1 MGSNKNS
8 FLSVFFAK
16 IFSALIIT
24 AVIIGLAFFGF
35 KKFNER
41 RYQKMSVLV
50 EKETVRCAELCTVKT
65 TYSEIVTLKKQAILG
80 VARSYSI
87 IRYSGIVRAGIA
99 DATQITTDIS
109 EDLKSITISLPH
121 STILG
126 NEIRDFEIF
135 DEQRNLFVKID
146 TADILSEIDKSRIE
160 TGEKLKEEGILD
172 EADAHAETL
181 FTNFFQAM
189 GFETV
194 ELVFF

>member
-24 AVIIGLAFFGF
+24 AIIIGLAFFGF
-35 KKFNER
+35 KRFNER
-41 RYQKMSVLV
+41 RYQKMSALV

-99 DATQITTDIS
+99 DASQITADIS